1 MGPGNSRQIRRHD
14 IVWLTVCRGA
24 LDSGVFSELLKV
36 VRLLRRRCPWDRKQT
51 LVSTRPMLL
60 NETYELDEA
69 LRRRDKSAITE
80 ELGDYL
86 FMGLFLAEVA
96 GKELGISLEDSL
108 QGIIAKLK
116 QRHPHIYGTV
126 KVRGAADVLANWE
139 KIKRKHK
146 RQPGLLASVPVALP
160 ALRQAQIVQERCR
173 RVGFDWDKPEAVL
186 DKVEE
191 EIGELRQELPDRGRR
206 GQLAQGRKNPARVK
220 EELGDLL
227 FALVNLARHLDVD
240 AEGTLK
246 DANAKFAAR
255 FRRIEEHFAAEGRE
269 LSQVSLDE
277 MEAVWQQA
285 KTVSRTKNRAGPGKG
300 RARTAKRARP

>member
-1 MGPGNSRQIRRHD
+1 
-14 IVWLTVCRGA
+14 LTLCPVA
-24 LDSGVFSELLKV
+24 LDSGVFDELLEV

-51 LVSTRPMLL
+51 LASTRPMLL

-69 LRRRDKSAITE
+69 VRRRDKAAIAE

-96 GKELGISLEDSL
+96 EKELGVSLEDSL
-108 QGIIAKLK
+108 SGVVAKLK
-116 QRHPHIYGTV
+116 QRHPHIYGTTR
-126 KVRGAADVLANWE
+126 VRGAADVLANWE
-139 KIKRKHK
+139 KIKRKH
-146 RQPGLLASVPVALP
+146 RRSGGLLESIPVAMP
-160 ALRQAQIVQERCR
+160 ALQQAQLVQERCR
-173 RVGFDWDKPEAVL
+173 RVGFDWDRPEHVL

-191 EIGELRQELPDRGRR
+191 EIGELRQELARGRKSR
-206 GQLAQGRKNPARVK
+206 ARVK

-246 DANAKFAAR
+246 DANAKFRNR
-255 FRRIEEHFAAEGRE
+255 FRRIEEHFAARGRE
-269 LSQVSLDE
+269 LAQVSLDE

-285 KTVSRTKNRAGPGKG
+285 KKAKSEVRRTNDDSRRSGTKARGK
-300 RARTAKRARP
+300 RKRA

>member
-1 MGPGNSRQIRRHD
+1 
-14 IVWLTVCRGA
+14 
-24 LDSGVFSELLKV
+24 VFSELLEV

-51 LVSTRPMLL
+51 LASTRPMLL

-69 LRRRDKSAITE
+69 LRQRDGPAITE

-108 QGIIAKLK
+108 RDIVAKLK
-116 QRHPHIYGTV
+116 QRHPHIYGTA
-126 KVRGAADVLANWE
+126 KVRGPGDVLANWE
-139 KIKRKHK
+139 RIKAKHK
-146 RQPGLLASVPVALP
+146 RGGGLLSSIPVALP
-160 ALRQAQIVQERCR
+160 ALRQAQLVQERCR
-173 RVGFDWDKPEAVL
+173 RVGFDWDKPEQVL

-191 EIGELRQELPDRGRR
+191 EIGELRQELRRGRKSR
-206 GQLAQGRKNPARVK
+206 ARVK

-246 DANAKFAAR
+246 DASAKFRAR
-255 FRRIEEHFAAEGRE
+255 FRCVEEHFAVRGRE
-269 LSQVSLDE
+269 LGQVSLDE
-277 MEAVWQQA
+277 MEAVWQEA
-285 KTVSRTKNRAGPGKG
+285 KLKEGKAPRPKSGTTRQRAKSGSGKG
-300 RARTAKRARP
+300 EMPKSEKGRGRKARSGRK